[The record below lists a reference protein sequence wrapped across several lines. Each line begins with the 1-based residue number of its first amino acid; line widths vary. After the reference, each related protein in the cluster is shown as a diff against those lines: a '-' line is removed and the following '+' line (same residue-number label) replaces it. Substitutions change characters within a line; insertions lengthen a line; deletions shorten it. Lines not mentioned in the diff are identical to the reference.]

1 MLAGAQH
8 NVLDAL
14 LHTVLAG
21 AVLPGRQ
28 LARGVR
34 VAARGTGGSRG
45 AAVGQPRGAWAPRK
59 LLDRLRAS
67 LRQKAPAL
75 CFAFARV
82 LRQLLVFIIAAELY
96 LLAVSL
102 QASRSC
108 VFLYY
113 HGCAVASPEHISTRS
128 TSARASS
135 RAPPRRRRGGRAAGC
150 AVASPEYILT
160 SSPSARASKRRN
172 CCSQQ
177 SKIPRLGI

>member
-21 AVLPGRQ
+21 AVLPGRR

-67 LRQKAPAL
+67 LRRKCPSSALLSPA
-75 CFAFARV
+75 FYDNFR
-82 LRQLLVFIIAAELY
+82 FIIAAELY
-96 LLAVSL
+96 LAVSL
-102 QASRSC
+102 
-108 VFLYY
+108 
-113 HGCAVASPEHISTRS
+113 
-128 TSARASS
+128 
-135 RAPPRRRRGGRAAGC
+135 
-150 AVASPEYILT
+150 
-160 SSPSARASKRRN
+160 
-172 CCSQQ
+172 
-177 SKIPRLGI
+177 